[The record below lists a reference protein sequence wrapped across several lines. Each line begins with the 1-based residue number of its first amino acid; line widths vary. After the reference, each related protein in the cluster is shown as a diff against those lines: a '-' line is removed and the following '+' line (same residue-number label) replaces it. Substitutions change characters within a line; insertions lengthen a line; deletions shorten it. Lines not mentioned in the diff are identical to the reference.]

1 MSDTSNDET
10 KPKKK
15 GGKLKSVLLAVVG
28 LVVVGGG
35 SAGGALYFLG
45 GNAHGT
51 ESEDPNRP
59 RLVPRENAD
68 SDEVAA
74 AMRAAQRG
82 RIDPE
87 VFKATYI
94 PLTDQFT
101 SNLRG
106 GGAYVQMGLALL
118 TYYDEK
124 VAANIETHKLAIRST
139 VLMTLAE
146 QDPVEITTSQGK
158 DRLRVELA
166 RRINETLEER
176 EGFGGVNGVYFTN
189 LLVQ

>member
-1 MSDTSNDET
+1 MSDATTDDA

-15 GGKLKSVLLAVVG
+15 GGKIKKILLAVIG
-28 LVVVGGG
+28 IGVVCGGSVGGT
-35 SAGGALYFLG
+35 LYFLG
-45 GNAHGT
+45 GSAHGA
-51 ESEDPNRP
+51 EAEDPDAPKLMP
-59 RLVPRENAD
+59 RDDVDA
-68 SDEVAA
+68 DEVAA
-74 AMRAAQRG
+74 ATRAARRG

-87 VFKATYI
+87 VFKATYV

-124 VAANIETHKLAIRST
+124 VAANIETHKLAIRSA

-146 QDPVEITTSQGK
+146 QDPVEITTSEGK
-158 DRLRVELA
+158 DRLRAELA

-176 EGFGGVNGVYFTN
+176 EGFGGVDSVYFTN